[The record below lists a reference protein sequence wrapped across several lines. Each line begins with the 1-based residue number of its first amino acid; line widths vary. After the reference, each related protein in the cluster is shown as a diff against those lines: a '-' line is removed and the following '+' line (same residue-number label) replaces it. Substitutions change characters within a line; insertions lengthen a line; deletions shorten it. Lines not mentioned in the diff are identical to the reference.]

1 MKIIIPFTQKSKRFQ
16 RIKKHMLT
24 IQDTRKR
31 LESDALEY
39 CRCWQYGFYTPKCL
53 NILRENYK
61 RFYKN

>member
-1 MKIIIPFTQKSKRFQ
+1 
-16 RIKKHMLT
+16 MLT